1 MALIEHI
8 PASEVA
14 TATARALEGV
24 LGHDVMLTVGEPIA
38 DTPTPQLLPE
48 GETRCV
54 ALPFGNGAPGE
65 VTLVMTNRFA
75 QTIEAARQNGELV
88 SGALIAL
95 EAAAGVVGP
104 IIGQST
110 TADYAGEIS
119 TETLLTSVDGEFV
132 IVPIFE
138 SDETVACVIVRLAPD
153 AFAEAAPAPV
163 IDAEPI
169 DAAPVA
175 APRPVATPPVA
186 VPAPAPAAPAP
197 APISAAPAAEPAVAA
212 AVEPEIARYEFQPL
226 GDGVDGVGSPRPLH
240 LLNDVEMDVV
250 AELGRQQMKV
260 RDLVSLRVGSVIELD
275 RTAGSPVD
283 VMVNGSLLA
292 HGEVVVI
299 DDEFGIRVSE
309 IVTGDN

>member
-1 MALIEHI
+1 
-8 PASEVA
+8 
-14 TATARALEGV
+14 
-24 LGHDVMLTVGEPIA
+24 MLTVGEPIPA
-38 DTPTPQLLPE
+38 PPTLELLPA

-54 ALPFGNGAPGE
+54 ALPFGNGASGE

-95 EAAAGVVGP
+95 EAAAAIVGP
-104 IIGQST
+104 LIGQST

-138 SDETVACVIVRLAPD
+138 SDEAVACVIVRLAPD
-153 AFAEAAPAPV
+153 AFPTATLPPV
-163 IDAEPI
+163 IDAEPV
-169 DAAPVA
+169 DSAPVASPPPVA
-175 APRPVATPPVA
+175 APAPASPPVH
-186 VPAPAPAAPAP
+186 VPVAPAAPAVAPQPPPASPP
-197 APISAAPAAEPAVAA
+197 APH
-212 AVEPEIARYEFQPL
+212 IARYEFQPL
-226 GDGVDGVGSPRPLH
+226 GDGVEGVGSPRPLH

-260 RDLVSLRVGSVIELD
+260 RDLVSLRIGSVIELD

-309 IVTGDN
+309 IVTGDI